1 MGAGAAGGGPVIST
15 PQAEK
20 QYQALPDHAKR
31 KQAAPKGFQQ
41 YGTAERYHLAGV
53 APGWFNPALNNQK
66 QLEKLQEIEAAKRLA
81 RANRLNPPIIPPT
94 RGAPI
99 SVSGGSP
106 VTVPS
111 GAFNIN
117 QAAPSIFQ
125 QTVPTQ
131 GAVNSTIE
139 EIRNAFIQSL
149 LSGTGAGP

>member
-1 MGAGAAGGGPVIST
+1 MGAGGGGGYGPQISAN
-15 PQAEK
+15 QAKKE
-20 QYQALPDHAKR
+20 YQALPDYAKR
-31 KQAAPKGFQQ
+31 ATGAPKGFQQ
-41 YGTAERYHLAGV
+41 YGTPERYHLAGV
-53 APGWFNPALNNQK
+53 TPGWYHPTLNPRTQMK
-66 QLEKLQEIEAAKRLA
+66 ELEAVEAAKRLE

-99 SVSGGSP
+99 A
-106 VTVPS
+106 VPS